1 MPQPSLLHYFKA
13 PMTAPLSPSGVL
25 QVAGEAKLP
34 SIAHA
39 LNAVAASTKA
49 NDPGSNASEPPS
61 VLLSS
66 PDLADNVGEDSAETG
81 LVPKFSEIAIIPI
94 QRSHLP
100 AIQRLTSTLLPVR
113 YPDNFFSGSVDEIL
127 PAIFSRVALS
137 MSKPIGWIRCRLDPF
152 PEPTSPPSNARP
164 IYNQIYIQAL
174 CLLAPYRGQ
183 GVATALLESIL
194 KPRLLLEH
202 DVASIYAHV
211 WECNTDA
218 LEWYSKR
225 GFYQVVMVDNYYRKL
240 RPGGAWIVK
249 KDLR

>member
-13 PMTAPLSPSGVL
+13 PMTAPLSPSG
-25 QVAGEAKLP
+25 EAKLP
-34 SIAHA
+34 CIAHA

-49 NDPGSNASEPPS
+49 NDQGSDVSEPPS
-61 VLLSS
+61 ILLSS
-66 PDLADNVGEDSAETG
+66 PDLADNLAEDSAETG
-81 LVPKFSEIAIIPI
+81 LVPKFSEIAIIPVH
-94 QRSHLP
+94 RSHLP

-113 YPDNFFSGSVDEIL
+113 YPDKFFSGSVDEIF
-127 PAIFSRVALS
+127 PAMFSRVALS

-194 KPRLLLEH
+194 KPSLLLEH

-225 GFYQVVMVDNYYRKL
+225 GFHKVVMVDNYYRKL
-240 RPGGAWIVK
+240 RPGGAWVVK

>member
-1 MPQPSLLHYFKA
+1 MPQSSLLHYFQA
-13 PMTAPLSPSGVL
+13 STTATLSPSGVP
-25 QVAGEAKLP
+25 QVTGDAKLP
-34 SIAHA
+34 SIAQA
-39 LNAVAASTKA
+39 LNAVAASAQA
-49 NDPGSNASEPPS
+49 NDSGSDGSEPPP

-66 PDLADNVGEDSAETG
+66 PDLADNSGGDSTG
-81 LVPKFSEIAIIPI
+81 TGHVPKLSEIAIIPV
-94 QRSHLP
+94 QPSHLP

-113 YPDNFFSGSVDEIL
+113 YPDKFFSGSVDEIL
-127 PAIFSRVALS
+127 PAMFSRVALS

-194 KPRLLLEH
+194 KLRLLLEH
-202 DVASIYAHV
+202 NVASIYAHV

-225 GFYQVVMVDNYYRKL
+225 GFSQVVMVDNYYRKL
-240 RPGGAWIVK
+240 RPGGAWVVK

>member
-25 QVAGEAKLP
+25 QVAGETKLP
-34 SIAHA
+34 SIAHT

-49 NDPGSNASEPPS
+49 NGPGSDVSEPPS

-66 PDLADNVGEDSAETG
+66 PDRADNLGEDSAESG

-100 AIQRLTSTLLPVR
+100 AIQRLTLTLLPVR
-113 YPDNFFSGSVDEIL
+113 YPDNFFSGSVDEVL

-174 CLLAPYRGQ
+174 CLLGPYRGQ